1 MRCARFLKLHETF
14 VGRGKERTPQQS
26 LFENRLVA
34 SLDHLVVG
42 DFLDCGEPH
51 SHGARL
57 RTPVRLDHV
66 R

>member
-42 DFLDCGEPH
+42 DFLE
-51 SHGARL
+51 
-57 RTPVRLDHV
+57 
-66 R
+66 